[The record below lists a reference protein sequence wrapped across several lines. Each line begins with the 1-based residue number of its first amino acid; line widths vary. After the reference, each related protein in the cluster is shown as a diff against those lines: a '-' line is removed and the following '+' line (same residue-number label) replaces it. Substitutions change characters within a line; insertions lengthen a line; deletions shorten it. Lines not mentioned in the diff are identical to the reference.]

1 MKTTINMA
9 VIENLLKDKGYSSQY
24 NEAGQYVK
32 IILPDNDYWGQGHV
46 HYEINKSNNCFQL
59 SFDVEGKFA
68 KNKTVLEFIES
79 AFKMEKLFKDKI
91 SANYGIRFI
100 MKTMKKD
107 STENE
112 LVDSIIELIKNTK
125 IYTTNLKI

>member
-46 HYEINKSNNCFQL
+46 HYEINKSKNCIQL
-59 SFDVEGKFA
+59 SFDVEGKYA
-68 KNKTVLEFIES
+68 KNENNLKYIEF
-79 AFKMEKLFKDKI
+79 AFKKNKQFKDKI
-91 SANYGIRFI
+91 SANYGVRFI
-100 MKTMKKD
+100 MKTMNKN

-112 LVDSIIELIKNTK
+112 LVDSMIELIKNTK
-125 IYTTNLKI
+125 KYTTDLN